1 MGAAV
6 HAQSR
11 TLSLSFQKLRA
22 RVDACGGHRT
32 GRGRVASHADELP
45 TPWAAMVWWG
55 RESGS
60 SPVSHGRSCQAP
72 PVSRGV
78 AMFDPTWKRCCNRGP
93 LCKSHRSRCLGEPA
107 TPPGGPAA
115 PRPSPCPR
123 DGGHPVSTGHA
134 WAAVAWPRTGG
145 RVGDPG
151 RRHLCSGPLH
161 ECLGP
166 CSPCAALPFLPADLT
181 GGDNDC
187 PRLSVTRAAPMS
199 PLSKAGTQICSQFG
213 D

>member
-72 PVSRGV
+72 PPCPVVSRCSIQHGNAV
-78 AMFDPTWKRCCNRGP
+78 VTEAHCVN
-93 LCKSHRSRCLGEPA
+93 HI
-107 TPPGGPAA
+107 GPAA
-115 PRPSPCPR
+115 WGSLPRHLAVPRPLAQAPAPGTEGTRSAPGTRGLPWPGPGQV
-123 DGGHPVSTGHA
+123 DGWGIQ
-134 WAAVAWPRTGG
+134 GG
-145 RVGDPG
+145 VISARG
-151 RRHLCSGPLH
+151 RCTN
-161 ECLGP
+161 
-166 CSPCAALPFLPADLT
+166 A
-181 GGDNDC
+181 
-187 PRLSVTRAAPMS
+187 
-199 PLSKAGTQICSQFG
+199 
-213 D
+213 